1 MLAMNTNI
9 PKRFVLWLFVCSLTL
24 ADSACHA
31 IAADR
36 LSYYESN
43 GDLQKFALES
53 HDEFPLRM
61 VIFVRVRDGS
71 LHLPKLHFYQLKKT
85 LIGVRKIEKEVGLS
99 CAASKQFPSIW
110 LPVAKDIEKYV
121 LLVRTTF
128 PVDSVKDGQ
137 AVKEWKFTDWS
148 FIEVAATD
156 VAKGKP
162 IPIPSVETL
171 SKRTAEQ
178 EALFQELMDLYN
190 AALKEEQERQRQ
202 PVTDR
207 SKVPWYAR

>member
-1 MLAMNTNI
+1 MGMNAILLPNCL
-9 PKRFVLWLFVCSLTL
+9 KVFVALIASMAFMGRSS
-24 ADSACHA
+24 ADER
-31 IAADR
+31 IA
-36 LSYYESN
+36 YYESK
-43 GDLQKFALES
+43 GELARYSIES
-53 HDEFPLRM
+53 HDELPLRI
-61 VIFVRVRDGS
+61 VIFVKRRDGS
-71 LHLPKLHFYQLKKT
+71 LHLPRLYYYQGHKT
-85 LIGVRKIEKEVGLS
+85 LLGVRDVEKEGGLS
-99 CAASKQFPSIW
+99 IAAGQKFPGIN

-128 PVDSVKDGQ
+128 PVSSEKDGQ

-148 FIEVAATD
+148 FIEVAASD
-156 VAKGKP
+156 VAKDKP

-178 EALFQELMDLYN
+178 EALFQELMKLYN

-207 SKVPWYAR
+207 TKVPWYAR